1 MTTDYLLAYAEK
13 LIRSRRAIRSFRPDP
28 VPEETLRAVF
38 TLAAAAPSSSNTQ
51 PWQVEVVSGAA
62 RNRLSEDLL
71 AAHAQQRRSP
81 DFPLQDGLYSGIYQ
95 ERRSASGAA
104 MYQAL
109 GIDREDV
116 EARNKFAAENLKFFG
131 APHVALLF
139 MPPTAEERI
148 SADIGIYA
156 QTLLLAL
163 TAYGIGSCPQGI
175 LGAYANTIRESLGI
189 KDRKIL
195 LGISFGY
202 TNPTAPLNSLPAS
215 RAELGE
221 TTRFHF

>member
-1 MTTDYLLAYAEK
+1 MTTDYLLAYTEK

-81 DFPLQDGLYSGIYQ
+81 DFLLQDGLYSGIYQ
-95 ERRSASGAA
+95 ERRSALGAA

-109 GIDREDV
+109 GIGREDV
-116 EARNKFAAENLKFFG
+116 EARSKFAAEKSQVLRR
-131 APHVALLF
+131 ATRRTALHAAHCGGTNFCGYRHLRADAS
-139 MPPTAEERI
+139 TRAE
-148 SADIGIYA
+148 
-156 QTLLLAL
+156 
-163 TAYGIGSCPQGI
+163 YGIGSCPQGI

-202 TNPTAPLNSLPAS
+202 TNPTAPLNNLPAS

-221 TTRFHF
+221 TTRFHS